1 MSESFIFV
9 WFLPVF
15 LLYLKMNL
23 NVFPKM
29 KNRILL
35 IAAFAAAL
43 VCGCDE
49 IPDEGSRDVVLSAF
63 AADKEAFCWTPGDE
77 ISLFRGEGGEGGWK
91 FTSTNA
97 EPATAAEFKGE
108 VPAEILDDPDGGR
121 YWGVYPYNETNS
133 FDGSLLT
140 AVVPAAQAAAEGAL
154 SAGQFVA
161 IGCSDTLSM
170 DFYHICGGIKFTL
183 EQPDIKEIKL
193 SGNAEEI
200 LAGKVTVSLDDEGY
214 PRVMDVIEGSKEI
227 TLTCEDGFKPGVE
240 YFIVTLPVA
249 LEKGFTVDLGD
260 EEPIEVDGPFTI
272 NRAEFQAVEFRKD
285 EEETIVYEECDIEDE
300 RVRRFLEEVDYS
312 QDTDYTESYI
322 LNYYNSYPQVW
333 PTPVILDWYGKAA
346 RVEFSTSSSFEDV
359 SEIGA
364 SYSPVEIY
372 NLIPGVPYYYRA
384 LAEDGTVIKLA
395 CVTPIGPLRM
405 IKGMGRNVRDLGG
418 WKADGGH
425 IAYGKLYRGSR
436 LDDIQKNPSW
446 KDVLFNELGV
456 DVDLDLRGLPPGS
469 PGGSSEKDPWTSED
483 PIEYCNIKLWNYFVP
498 STSYRIIPEI
508 ADGSSADQ
516 YQLAI
521 RKIINWLAEDRVVY
535 FHCHGGSDRTG
546 TLAFL
551 IEALLGVS
559 EGDLSKDF
567 ELTCFSGESKRQ
579 RNGET
584 GWFFYPM
591 VKYLRTFAP
600 GGTIKDQVTAW
611 AKTQHSQ
618 EVAPLSDEEIESLRK
633 YLIVEEGERD

>member
-29 KNRILL
+29 KKRILL
-35 IAAFAAAL
+35 MAAFAAVL

-49 IPDEGSRDVVLSAF
+49 IPDEGDRDVVLSAF
-63 AADKEAFCWTPGDE
+63 SADKEAFCWSPGDG

-108 VPAEILDDPDGGR
+108 VPVEVLDDPDGGK
-121 YWGVYPYNETNS
+121 YWAVFPFSESNS
-133 FDGSLLT
+133 FDGNVLT
-140 AVVPAAQAAAEGAL
+140 TVVPAAQSVAEGAL
-154 SAGQFVA
+154 ADGQA
-161 IGCSDTLSM
+161 ILIGCSDTLSM
-170 DFYHICGGIKFTL
+170 DFYHLCGGIKFTL
-183 EQPDIKEIKL
+183 EQPDVTEIKF
-193 SGNAEEI
+193 SGNAGES
-200 LAGKVTVSLDDEGY
+200 LAGNVTVSYDENGH
-214 PRVMDVIEGSKEI
+214 PEVKDVLEGFKEI
-227 TLTCEDGFKPGVE
+227 TISREEGFEPGAE
-240 YFIVTLPVA
+240 YFIVTLPVV
-249 LEKGFTVDLGD
+249 LEAGFTVDFGD
-260 EEPIEVDGPFTI
+260 GEPITVEDPLVI
-272 NRAEFQAVEFRKD
+272 RRAEFQPVEFRK
-285 EEETIVYEECDIEDE
+285 EEEESFVYEECDIDDQ
-300 RVRRFLEEVDYS
+300 RVRRYLEEVDYS

-333 PTPVILDWYGKAA
+333 PTPVILSWYGKAA

-359 SEIGA
+359 TEIGT

-384 LAEDGTVIKLA
+384 LAEDGTVMKLA

-425 IAYGKLYRGSR
+425 IAYGKLFRGSR

-456 DVDLDLRGLPPGS
+456 DVDLDLRGLPPGT
-469 PGGSSEKDPWTSED
+469 PGGSSEFNPWTEAD

-498 STSYRIIPEI
+498 STSYKIIPDI
-508 ADGSSADQ
+508 ADGTSADQ
-516 YQLAI
+516 YQFAI
-521 RKIINWLAEDRVVY
+521 RRIVNWLADGRVVY

-600 GGTIKDQVTAW
+600 EGTIKDQVTAW
-611 AKTQHSQ
+611 AKTQHSP
-618 EVAPLSDEEIESLRK
+618 EVAPLSDEEIAALRK
-633 YLIVEEGERD
+633 YMIVND

>member
-1 MSESFIFV
+1 
-9 WFLPVF
+9 
-15 LLYLKMNL
+15 
-23 NVFPKM
+23 M
-29 KNRILL
+29 KKRILW

-49 IPDEGSRDVVLSAF
+49 IPDEGNRDVVLSAF
-63 AADKEAFCWTPGDE
+63 AADKEAFCWSPGDE
-77 ISLFRGEGGEGGWK
+77 VSLFRGEGGEGGWK

-97 EPATAAEFKGE
+97 EPAIAAEFKGE
-108 VPAEILDDPDGGR
+108 VPAERLDDPDGGR

-140 AVVPAAQAAAEGAL
+140 AVVPATQSAAEGAL

-170 DFYHICGGIKFTL
+170 DFHHLCGGIKFTL
-183 EQPDIKEIKL
+183 ELPDITEIKL
-193 SGNAEEI
+193 RGNAEEI
-200 LAGKVTVSLDDEGY
+200 LAGKVAVSLGDEGY
-214 PRVMDVIEGSKEI
+214 PRVTDVIEGAKEI
-227 TLTCEDGFKPGVE
+227 TLTCKDGFQPGVE

-249 LEKGFTVDLGD
+249 LEEGFTVDFGD
-260 EEPIEVDGPFTI
+260 GQSIEMEDPLEI
-272 NRAEFQAVEFRKD
+272 HRAEFQTIEF
-285 EEETIVYEECDIEDE
+285 EEEEEEDSFVYEECDIEDE

-322 LNYYNSYPQVW
+322 LTYYNSYAQVW
-333 PTPVILDWYGKAA
+333 PTPVVLNWYGKAA

-359 SEIGA
+359 MEIGV

-384 LAEDGTVIKLA
+384 LSEDGTVMKLA

-418 WKADGGH
+418 WKADGGY
-425 IAYGKLYRGSR
+425 IVYGKLYRGSR
-436 LDDIQKNPSW
+436 LDDVQKNPSW

-456 DVDLDLRGLPPGS
+456 DVDLDLRGLPPGT
-469 PGGSSEKDPWTSED
+469 PGGSSECDPWTGED
-483 PIEYCNIKLWNYFVP
+483 PIEYCNIQLWNYFVP
-498 STSYRIIPEI
+498 STNSRLAIDI
-508 ADGSSADQ
+508 AVGESADQ

-521 RKIINWLAEDRVVY
+521 RKIINWLAEDNVVY

-579 RNGET
+579 RNGAT
-584 GWFFYPM
+584 GWFFAQM
-591 VKYLRTFAP
+591 VRYLRTFAP
-600 GGTIKDQVTAW
+600 EGTIKDQVTAW
-611 AKTQHSQ
+611 AKTQHSP

-633 YLIVEEGERD
+633 YLIVEEGESD

>member
-1 MSESFIFV
+1 MCACE
-9 WFLPVF
+9 
-15 LLYLKMNL
+15 
-23 NVFPKM
+23 
-29 KNRILL
+29 
-35 IAAFAAAL
+35 
-43 VCGCDE
+43 E
-49 IPDEGSRDVVLSAF
+49 IPDEGCRDIILSAYS
-63 AADKEAFCWTPGDE
+63 ADAEPFYWAPGGE
-77 ISLFRGEGGEGGWK
+77 ISLFRGDGGWK
-91 FTSTNA
+91 LASTNT
-97 EPATAAEFKGE
+97 EPATAAEFKGDIP
-108 VPAEILDDPDGGR
+108 VTTLDDPDGGK
-121 YWGVYPYNETNS
+121 YWAVYPYNKSNS
-133 FDGSLLT
+133 FDGSVLST
-140 AVVPAAQAAAEGAL
+140 VVPAEQTAAEGTFAD
-154 SAGQFVA
+154 GQFVA

-170 DFYHICGGIKFTL
+170 DFYHLCGGIRFTL
-183 EQPDIKEIKL
+183 EQSDVTEITF
-193 SGNAEEI
+193 SGNAGEI
-200 LAGKVTVSLDDEGY
+200 LAGKVTVSLDDKGY
-214 PRVMDVIEGSKEI
+214 PQVMDVIEGAKEI
-227 TLTCEDGFKPGVE
+227 TLTCVDGFKPGVE

-249 LEKGFTVDLGD
+249 LEEGFTVGLGD
-260 EEPIEVDGPFTI
+260 GEPIGFEGPFTI
-272 NRAEFQAVEFRKD
+272 KRAEFQPVEIRKE

-333 PTPVILDWYGKAA
+333 PTPVILNWYGEAA
-346 RVEFSTSSSFEDV
+346 RVKFSTSSTFEDV
-359 SEIGA
+359 MEIGV

-372 NLIPGVPYYYRA
+372 NLIPGVPYYYRV
-384 LAEDGTVIKLA
+384 LAEEGTVMKQA
-395 CVTPIGPLRM
+395 CVTPVGPLRM
-405 IKGMGRNVRDLGG
+405 IKGLGRNVRDLGG
-418 WKADGGH
+418 WQADGGH

-436 LDDIQKNPSW
+436 LDDIQNNPSW
-446 KDVLFNELGV
+446 KDVLFNELSV
-456 DVDLDLRGLPPGS
+456 DVDLDLRGLPPGT
-469 PGGSSEKDPWTSED
+469 PGGSTEYDPWTDAD
-483 PIEYCNIKLWNYFVP
+483 PIEYCNIQLWNYFVP

-521 RKIINWLAEDRVVY
+521 RKILNWLAEDRVVY

-600 GGTIKDQVTAW
+600 AGTIKDQVTAW
-611 AKTQHSQ
+611 AMTRHS
-618 EVAPLSDEEIESLRK
+618 EDVDPLSRDEIELLRSL
-633 YLIVEEGERD
+633 LIVKD